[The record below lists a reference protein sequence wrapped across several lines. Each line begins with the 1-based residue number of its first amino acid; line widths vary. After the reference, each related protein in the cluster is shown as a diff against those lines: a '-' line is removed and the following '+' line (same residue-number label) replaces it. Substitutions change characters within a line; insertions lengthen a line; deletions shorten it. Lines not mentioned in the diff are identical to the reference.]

1 MGSLI
6 VFFVGTF
13 FCSKQRIRQGR
24 WMLRESESWKYVV
37 ESKSVLVVENKQVNE
52 RKKEKVKK
60 EKKRSG
66 KNNV

>member
-52 RKKEKVKK
+52 RKRKK
-60 EKKRSG
+60 
-66 KNNV
+66 